1 MSPRFNINKK
11 YVLMLVSIK
20 KYKYNYQV
28 HVFPSRDGESHTLA
42 AWIIK
47 APRPCFEVSQ
57 NHMSHGLLA
66 YLGSQNRLPGVKT
79 YHKPLFND
87 VINVRA

>member
-47 APRPCFEVSQ
+47 APRPCFEVS
-57 NHMSHGLLA
+57 
-66 YLGSQNRLPGVKT
+66 
-79 YHKPLFND
+79 
-87 VINVRA
+87 